1 MPVPASPRSVKSP
14 VSLTRTRRLSAPRR
28 ALSCWLQAKTLPP
41 GSADV
46 QETAQTGVSNVPRT
60 RGVTGAVGA
69 TESRVSPW
77 TGTSAPVRPG
87 QHPAPPL
94 AAPPPTTARAVPS
107 SARPAPHVRPPGH
120 PPQGAVAARKTP
132 GRAPACHPARG
143 GRGLSGAI
151 SAPGQLQHAEGLLR
165 SGRDTHLSRLRL
177 PNPCKDGWPR
187 APLGGPPPA
196 GRGSVPRRRPWG
208 GSLSVL
214 VTASGW
220 SSKPSQ
226 WPCSLLSPAEHTE
239 TPRRSARS
247 PHAQT

>member
-46 QETAQTGVSNVPRT
+46 QETAQMGVSNVPRT

-77 TGTSAPVRPG
+77 TRTSAPLRPG
-87 QHPAPPL
+87 QHLAPPPPL
-94 AAPPPTTARAVPS
+94 AAPPPTTVRAVPS

-177 PNPCKDGWPR
+177 PNPCKDAKTGGH
-187 APLGGPPPA
+187 APPSEAPPSPPA
-196 GRGSVPRRRPWG
+196 EE
-208 GSLSVL
+208 
-214 VTASGW
+214 ASHGDG
-220 SSKPSQ
+220 PG
-226 WPCSLLSPAEHTE
+226 AE
-239 TPRRSARS
+239 A
-247 PHAQT
+247 